1 MEVKINENI
10 KSINSSDKVKFTNS
24 SFGNSTLSEIKGS
37 IGSINVVISS
47 SSISDSLDV
56 NEQIISEFSKYDIK
70 EHIKS
75 NWNYCLQ
82 SVNSFK
88 HNPGLYNK
96 IYKIRNIGK
105 DKNNFINCV
114 IFSYLENLV
123 LNKNIDGI
131 KELINK
137 INEIK
142 LTFGNINEQNK
153 KKIID
158 ILYILISYLTQE
170 NKDKAYMILLKSFIF
185 LEDFILFFNYFTKK
199 LIYDYII
206 KNLNNSLSPEE
217 PKKIFELLPNQ
228 YNQDKNGNQQLLNDL
243 MNMNFEIS
251 YNEIYSKVIP
261 YIFHLDL
268 IIIVYKED
276 NTDIKEIKYKY
287 NGNDSLNLIYF
298 EKEKYF
304 SIFYSKDFYQKFI
317 TFLNIVNSGCSKCNI
332 IMEQKNNFNLCDNC
346 LLKAVED
353 ILYINYLNYL
363 EKKDINKFTESH
375 IKKIIKQLSECPC
388 EINNKN
394 IEIKELINEQGLD
407 INKLFSKI
415 KQKICLICR
424 NNINNNNAIT
434 LPCECKFCSQ
444 KCLDIYM
451 KEIEQRNEY
460 VNDHG
465 LKVIIPMSE
474 CFCGY
479 QYKLQDF
486 NNLKNELE
494 HYNNKEYIAIIET
507 AIENNLKIRCI
518 LCNKLFNNVD
528 KFITLKLKDE
538 KEHLICKK
546 CSMINNIN
554 LENNNEE
561 FFCPFCNKNHHIKSW
576 DDFNGFPECVII

>member
-1 MEVKINENI
+1 MDVKINENI
-10 KSINSSDKVKFTNS
+10 KSINSSGEVRITNS

-37 IGSINVVISS
+37 KGSINVVLSS
-47 SSISDSLDV
+47 SSISDFLDF

-70 EHIKS
+70 EHIKI
-75 NWNYCLQ
+75 NLNYCLQ
-82 SVNSFK
+82 SIGSIK
-88 HNPGLYNK
+88 HNPSLYNK

-142 LTFGNINEQNK
+142 LTFDNINEQNK

-185 LEDFILFFNYFTKK
+185 LEDFILFFNYFTRK
-199 LIYDYII
+199 LIYDYIT

-228 YNQDKNGNQQLLNDL
+228 YNQDKNGIQQLLNDL
-243 MNMNFEIS
+243 MNKNFEIS

-268 IIIVYKED
+268 VIIVYKEN

-317 TFLNIVNSGCSKCNI
+317 TFLNIVSPGCSKCNI

-375 IKKIIKQLSECPC
+375 IKKIIKRLSECPC

-465 LKVIIPMSE
+465 LRVIIPMSE

-546 CSMINNIN
+546 CSMMNNIN

-576 DDFNGFPECVII
+576 DDFNGFWECVII